1 MPYDVYAKADGRN
14 RQYRRGGY
22 LFFTDEP
29 VRLEDEQV
37 TEELR
42 SDPWLF
48 LVPVEVS
55 VEVPPADAGSDE
67 QKRSETKTGGA
78 E

>member
-14 RQYRRGGY
+14 REYRRGGF

-29 VRLEDEQV
+29 VRLEEAQV

-48 LVPVEVS
+48 LVPVPEEGEAKAAAS
-55 VEVPPADAGSDE
+55 EKP
-67 QKRSETKTGGA
+67 KRGGGR
-78 E
+78 